1 LDNVYQRISQF
12 PCYLGRLTSLSFLET
27 NLSAKIYY
35 NFAIFNFLI
44 FTIKLLLPMT
54 DSTEYSLF
62 NDVCSFVDEAAKHL
76 HLNEG
81 LLEQIKQCNSIY
93 KFNFPLQHDD
103 GTYETLTGYRIQHSH
118 HKLPV
123 KGGIRY
129 SEHVN
134 EDEVMGLAALMTYKC
149 ALVNIPFGGAKG
161 GIKMNPS
168 KYTERQIEKITR
180 RYTAELIKKKFIGP
194 AIDVPAPDYG
204 TGAREMAWIVD
215 TFEAFHP
222 DLVNAKGCVTG
233 KPLSQHGI
241 NGRTEATGMGVYIGI
256 REAVNEEE
264 DMDKLGLIVG
274 LRGKRIIIQGL
285 GNVGFYS
292 ALYLKEAGAKIIGVA
307 EWNGGILDESGID
320 IQALKEHQ
328 MLHKT
333 LEGFPKGEFI
343 SESAAMLTMPCDILV
358 PAALENQIT
367 AENANLI
374 QAKIIAEA
382 ANGPVTSEAEKI
394 LVERG
399 VFIIPDMYLNAGG
412 VTVSYFEW
420 LKNLSRVSFGK
431 LEKRYDMEKF
441 RNLMKT
447 IENATGEEFTDLE
460 KESLIKGASEKDLV
474 ISGLE
479 ETMVSAYHEMN
490 KVRKEKNIKSLRTA
504 AFIVALERISISYLH
519 LGIFP

>member
-1 LDNVYQRISQF
+1 MTKTDN
-12 PCYLGRLTSLSFLET
+12 
-27 NLSAKIYY
+27 
-35 NFAIFNFLI
+35 
-44 FTIKLLLPMT
+44 
-54 DSTEYSLF
+54 YSLF
-62 NDVCSFVDEAAKHL
+62 GDVCSFVDEAAQYL
-76 HLNEG
+76 HLSEG

-93 KFNFPLQHDD
+93 KFNFPLQNDD
-103 GTYETLTGYRIQHSH
+103 GSYQTLTGYRVQHSH

-129 SEHVN
+129 SEQVN
-134 EDEVMGLAALMTYKC
+134 EDEIMGLAALMTYKC
-149 ALVNIPFGGAKG
+149 ALMNIPFGGAKG
-161 GIKMNPS
+161 GVQIDPKLFS
-168 KYTERQIEKITR
+168 ERQIEKITR
-180 RYTAELIKKKFIGP
+180 RYTSELIKKKFIGP

-215 TFEAFHP
+215 TFEAFNP

-256 REAVNEEE
+256 REAVNEKE
-264 DMDKLGLIVG
+264 DMESLGLSIG
-274 LRGKRIIIQGL
+274 LRNKKIIIQGF
-285 GNVGFYS
+285 GNVGYHS
-292 ALYLKEAGAKIIGVA
+292 AIFLQEAGAKIVGIA
-307 EWNGGILDESGID
+307 EWNGGIWNEKGID
-320 IQALKEHQ
+320 VQALKEHQ
-328 MLHKT
+328 LLNKT
-333 LEGFPKGEFI
+333 LEGYKNGEFI
-343 SESAAMLTMPCDILV
+343 PQSFEMLSYPCDILI

-367 AENANLI
+367 TENADSI

-394 LVERG
+394 LVEKG
-399 VFIIPDMYLNAGG
+399 IFILPDMYLNAGG

-441 RNLMKT
+441 RTLMKT

-460 KESLIKGASEKDLV
+460 KDSLVKGASERDLV

-479 ETMVSAYHEMN
+479 ETMISAYCDMN